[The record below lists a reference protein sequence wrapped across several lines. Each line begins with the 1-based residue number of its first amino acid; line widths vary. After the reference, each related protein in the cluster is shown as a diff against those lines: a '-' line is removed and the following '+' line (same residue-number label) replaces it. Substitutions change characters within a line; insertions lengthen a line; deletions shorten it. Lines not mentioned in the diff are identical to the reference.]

1 MCVLNACII
10 YYNSINLD
18 ILSFNVILE
27 SSWSRYF
34 ER

>member
-18 ILSFNVILE
+18 ISLMKNLN
-27 SSWSRYF
+27 RYF
-34 ER
+34 IF